1 MAIVGQFAWVSQL
14 TSGVPP
20 GACLLSSLDHIFGPP
35 SIGSILDV
43 DVAVALACSQPL
55 ISDNGAEFLERAVG
69 RTIDER
75 VVVKPFV
82 RIHLNAGHRL
92 SRGQCSLV
100 ALPKIL

>member
-14 TSGVPP
+14 TSGVPS
-20 GACLLSSLDHIFGPP
+20 GACLLTSLDHIFGPP
-35 SIGSILDV
+35 SIGSVLDV

-75 VVVKPFV
+75 VVVKPIV
-82 RIHLNAGHRL
+82 RIHLNAGHRFKSAPVQL
-92 SRGQCSLV
+92 GR
-100 ALPKIL
+100 AT